1 MAKRFIVFN
10 NKIIKFGSTG
20 IIFDSENSGGGV
32 VADPFRSATVT
43 AVVENGYVNPTIT
56 GDTNNDLDHW
66 SVYVAGQSGNKQT
79 FKNSLSVDSI
89 IDYFGLTA
97 PDNSVKT
104 YSMRIQGVTANGT
117 TTSTSS
123 FSIAVTG
130 AVVEIPDADPITIL
144 TFGWSNGSGTNPL
157 MSFTP
162 SNSSALTYE
171 IMSSKTGSANTFSL
185 GASTSFNALEAL
197 EALGYTINPGSSTTV
212 RFKVRGI
219 NANGTSSWSSY
230 SDTVTVAR
238 ANVITPEVDSWE
250 NYNVTLYNEANFLGF
265 NPDHGTSNG
274 RLMSAIVTP
283 SETTT
288 FRTITVFSNISH
300 LDTAVSG
307 ASGVYGPR
315 IYRLSSLPGTADGAK
330 DQGDLTGLLA
340 DSVLVNSEME
350 MLCAAEENGELNWT
364 TDFGGKYGK
373 PVTINGQQMYA
384 YEARLSNGNNITLT
398 ANNIYLIG
406 LNPNTGG
413 TGRSND
419 ETPADQVNYPL
430 YIPMLSD
437 YTVAEGSNG
446 ACGYVNTNNSS
457 TIPTRCGYYNTTQN
471 GGNASIARGL
481 PMFCVN
487 GYVFT
492 NFKGYNIVVTEVDPM
507 EGASITATANTTTVS
522 WTNLRNIET
531 FDHYEYYL
539 TTNASNKKTTTST
552 SVTIANLKTQFSLNP
567 TTDTTYQLRVYGVST
582 EGNVTN
588 TASTSFT
595 VTGSG
600 SGEQLTI
607 TYNPLN
613 VKSIVDDLGS
623 NNTAAAFI
631 ITPSETV
638 TFNMISVYYGGRVT
652 STSSNNHWHLDMMR
666 ISELTS
672 SNVNAT
678 KVVDLKTDANGSV
691 YVTGTDVD
699 DIHTNTTGYGWHTQT
714 ESNATSSNGI
724 YKSRGVDTNIINP
737 ADPEAT
743 LIRYTS
749 KLTNGNNITLEA
761 GKTYLIGYQAAVN
774 AGSNAANYATLVVSG
789 MTGNSNNC
797 LVKHSTTSD
806 GTITAK
812 YEAYLPYIE
821 IGDSLDNMIPFT
833 KFSGISSSSG
843 TTETDPMEGR
853 SITATANTTTVS
865 WTNLSS
871 VSTFSN
877 YEYYLAT
884 NSANVKTT
892 TSNSVSIE
900 TLKTQFSL
908 ANDTTY
914 QLRVRAKSTKGN
926 YSNLAAVTFTTPA
939 ATSGGG
945 STDTPTSTVN
955 RLERTFTST
964 ADTAYAK
971 DDGSGWYSFAYNA
984 SYGLAVAMHEPND
997 GSTPAGWP
1005 DNPPAAIITLSNTEV
1020 FNGTNGV
1027 HLAADVDCIAKE
1039 ESIAGITCDNGYS
1052 CLRLCFRDSS
1062 GNTSNWID
1070 LHLNEGAI
1078 VEGTKNGV
1086 GAASGHNSMTIDLDL
1101 SSICNKSGFNKSA
1114 INAFEVHLA
1123 QWSNGTSFKTRQK
1136 GLYFNNIVLT
1146 NS

>member
-66 SVYVAGQSGNKQT
+66 AVYVAGQSGNKYT
-79 FKNSLSVDSI
+79 FRNSVNVNSI

-171 IMSSKTGSANTFSL
+171 IMSSKTGTSNTFSL

-197 EALGYTINPGSSTTV
+197 EALGYTINPGASTTV

-219 NANGTSSWSSY
+219 NTNGTSSWSSY

-300 LDTAVSG
+300 LDTVVSG

-315 IYRLSSLPGTADGAK
+315 IYKLSSLPGTADGAK
-330 DQGDLTGLLA
+330 DQGDLTGLL
-340 DSVLVNSEME
+340 DYSVLVNSEME
-350 MLCAAEENGELNWT
+350 ILCAAEENGELNWT

-413 TGRSND
+413 TGRSNE

-492 NFKGYNIVVTEVDPM
+492 NFKGFNVEEPIITPETDPM

-522 WTNLRNIET
+522 WTNL
-531 FDHYEYYL
+531 
-539 TTNASNKKTTTST
+539 
-552 SVTIANLKTQFSLNP
+552 
-567 TTDTTYQLRVYGVST
+567 
-582 EGNVTN
+582 
-588 TASTSFT
+588 
-595 VTGSG
+595 
-600 SGEQLTI
+600 
-607 TYNPLN
+607 
-613 VKSIVDDLGS
+613 
-623 NNTAAAFI
+623 
-631 ITPSETV
+631 
-638 TFNMISVYYGGRVT
+638 
-652 STSSNNHWHLDMMR
+652 
-666 ISELTS
+666 
-672 SNVNAT
+672 
-678 KVVDLKTDANGSV
+678 
-691 YVTGTDVD
+691 
-699 DIHTNTTGYGWHTQT
+699 
-714 ESNATSSNGI
+714 
-724 YKSRGVDTNIINP
+724 
-737 ADPEAT
+737 
-743 LIRYTS
+743 
-749 KLTNGNNITLEA
+749 
-761 GKTYLIGYQAAVN
+761 
-774 AGSNAANYATLVVSG
+774 
-789 MTGNSNNC
+789 
-797 LVKHSTTSD
+797 
-806 GTITAK
+806 
-812 YEAYLPYIE
+812 
-821 IGDSLDNMIPFT
+821 
-833 KFSGISSSSG
+833 
-843 TTETDPMEGR
+843 
-853 SITATANTTTVS
+853 
-865 WTNLSS
+865 SS
-871 VSTFSN
+871 VSTFAN
-877 YEYYLAT
+877 YEYYVET
-884 NSANVKTT
+884 ISVNIKTT
-892 TSNSVSIE
+892 TSNSVTIE

-908 ANDTTY
+908 ADDTTY
-914 QLRVRAKSTKGN
+914 QLKVKAKSTNGN
-926 YSNLAAVTFTTPA
+926 YSNLATVTFTTPA

-997 GSTPAGWP
+997 KSTPAGWP

-1020 FNGTNGV
+1020 FDGTNGV
-1027 HLAADVDCIAKE
+1027 HLAADVNCIAKE
-1039 ESIAGITCDNGYS
+1039 EIVAGITCDNGYS

-1062 GNTSNWID
+1062 GNTSNWVD

-1078 VEGTKNGV
+1078 VEGTSNGV
-1086 GAASGHNSMTIDLDL
+1086 GAGSGHNSMTIDLDL

-1114 INAFEVHLA
+1114 INAIEVHLA
-1123 QWSNGTSFKTRQK
+1123 QWSTGTSFKERQK

>member
-43 AVVENGYVNPTIT
+43 AVVENGYVKPTIT

-66 SVYVAGQSGNKQT
+66 AVYVAGQSSNKQT

-144 TFGWSNGSGTNPL
+144 SFGWSSGTGTNPI
-157 MSFTP
+157 MTFTP
-162 SNSSALTYE
+162 SNNSALTYE
-171 IMSSKTGSANTFSL
+171 IMSSRTGSSNTFSL
-185 GASTSFNALEAL
+185 GASTSFNALDAL
-197 EALGYTINPGSSTTV
+197 EALGYTINPGASTTV

-219 NANGTSSWSSY
+219 NTNGTSSWSSY

-238 ANVITPEVDSWE
+238 ANES
-250 NYNVTLYNEANFLGF
+250 
-265 NPDHGTSNG
+265 
-274 RLMSAIVTP
+274 
-283 SETTT
+283 
-288 FRTITVFSNISH
+288 
-300 LDTAVSG
+300 
-307 ASGVYGPR
+307 
-315 IYRLSSLPGTADGAK
+315 
-330 DQGDLTGLLA
+330 
-340 DSVLVNSEME
+340 
-350 MLCAAEENGELNWT
+350 T
-364 TDFGGKYGK
+364 TD
-373 PVTINGQQMYA
+373 
-384 YEARLSNGNNITLT
+384 
-398 ANNIYLIG
+398 
-406 LNPNTGG
+406 
-413 TGRSND
+413 
-419 ETPADQVNYPL
+419 
-430 YIPMLSD
+430 PMID
-437 YTVAEGSNG
+437 
-446 ACGYVNTNNSS
+446 
-457 TIPTRCGYYNTTQN
+457 TT
-471 GGNASIARGL
+471 
-481 PMFCVN
+481 
-487 GYVFT
+487 
-492 NFKGYNIVVTEVDPM
+492 
-507 EGASITATANTTTVS
+507 ITATKSSTAVS
-522 WTNLRNIET
+522 WTNLSNIET

-539 TTNASNKKTTTST
+539 TTNASNIKTTTST
-552 SVTIANLKTQFSLNP
+552 SVTIANLKTQFNLNP

-588 TASTSFT
+588 TASISFI

-600 SGEQLTI
+600 SSEQLTI

-613 VKSIVDDLGS
+613 VKSIVDDLGGS
-623 NNTAAAFI
+623 NNAAAFI

-672 SNVNAT
+672 SDVNAT

-714 ESNATSSNGI
+714 GSNATSSDGI

-737 ADPEAT
+737 ADSEAT

-774 AGSNAANYATLVVSG
+774 AGSNDANYATLVVNG

-843 TTETDPMEGR
+843 TTEPETDPLDGR
-853 SITATANTTTVS
+853 SLTATANATTIS
-865 WTNLSS
+865 WTNLSAI
-871 VSTFSN
+871 STFAN
-877 YEYYLAT
+877 YEYYVET
-884 NSANVKTT
+884 ISINIKTT
-892 TSNSVSIE
+892 TSNSVTIE

-908 ANDTTY
+908 ADDTTY
-914 QLRVRAKSTKGN
+914 QLRVRAKSTMGN
-926 YSNLAAVTFTTPA
+926 YSNLATVTFTTPA
-939 ATSGGG
+939 ASSGGG
-945 STDTPTSTVN
+945 STDTPTVTVN

-964 ADTAYAK
+964 ADTAYAQ
-971 DDGSGWYSFAYNA
+971 DDGSGWYSFAYDTA
-984 SYGLAVAMHEPND
+984 YGLAVAMHEPND
-997 GSTPAGWP
+997 KSTPTGWP

-1020 FNGTNGV
+1020 FDGTNGV
-1027 HLAADVDCIAKE
+1027 HLAADVNCIAKGD
-1039 ESIAGITCDNGYS
+1039 SVADIACDNGYS

-1070 LHLNEGAI
+1070 LHLDGAAI
-1078 VEGTKNGV
+1078 IEGTSNGV
-1086 GAASGHNSMTIDLDL
+1086 GADSGHRSMTIDLDL
-1101 SSICNKSGFNKSA
+1101 SSICNKSGFNKAA

-1123 QWSNGTSFKTRQK
+1123 QWSTGTSFKERQK